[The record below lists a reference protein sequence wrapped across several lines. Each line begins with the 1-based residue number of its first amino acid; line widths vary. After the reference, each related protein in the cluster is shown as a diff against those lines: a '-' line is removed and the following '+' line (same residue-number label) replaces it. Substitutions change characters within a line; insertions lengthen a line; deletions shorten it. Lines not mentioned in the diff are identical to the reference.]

1 MDFEA
6 MVGSRVWP
14 VRRSASM
21 HNPLEHPQP
30 PLFYH
35 QDYSGSDKIPRRQVH
50 TVGGDTTDFKTQDEA
65 RNKDL
70 EDAALWPGISAK
82 KHCLA
87 PFVVSGLMLFWIAP
101 AYIPSF
107 GMGESFLASYAA
119 GGLTY
124 YLKYAGG
131 PQIKNSF

>member
-1 MDFEA
+1 
-6 MVGSRVWP
+6 MVDSRVWP
-14 VRRSASM
+14 VRRVASM
-21 HNPLEHPQP
+21 HNPLEHPVP

-35 QDYSGSDKIPRRQVH
+35 QDSSKSDKIHRRQVH
-50 TVGGDTTDFKTQDEA
+50 TVGGDTTDFESLHAA

-82 KHCLA
+82 RHCLA
-87 PFVVSGLMLFWIAP
+87 PFVVSGLMLFWVVP

-107 GMGESFLASYAA
+107 GMGENFLLSYAA
-119 GGLTY
+119 GGAAY

-131 PQIKNSF
+131 PQIKYS